1 MRCNYIAIGAI
12 FVAFKRPRLVL
23 LLYVNQSKRKVLIAM
38 VHTIS
43 TIMLEHADDEGYY
56 AHGATGPELPLDYM
70 PGAPL
75 LDFMP
80 VAVC

>member
-1 MRCNYIAIGAI
+1 
-12 FVAFKRPRLVL
+12 
-23 LLYVNQSKRKVLIAM
+23 M